1 MSARGGALLDEAAKP
16 PSNDEI
22 VRRLL
27 RARVDSAYRL
37 AAFILHDP
45 LAAEDAVQEAAL
57 LAWDRRRT
65 LRDPARADGWFTQI
79 VVNVCRD
86 ELRRR
91 TRRPRLV
98 TLDPEAHGELGPAGT
113 AISIAPA
120 LARLTPD
127 EQTLLALRYG
137 SDLTVADIASQLG
150 VPDGTI
156 KSRLHAA
163 LEHLRA
169 AVDAERR
176 QDEAR

>member
-1 MSARGGALLDEAAKP
+1 LLDEAAKP
-16 PSNDEI
+16 PSNDEA

-27 RARVDSAYRL
+27 RARLDAAYRL
-37 AAFILHDP
+37 ATFILRDP

-65 LRDPARADGWFTQI
+65 LRDPNTAEGWFTQI

-91 TRRPRLV
+91 ARRPQLV
-98 TLDPEAHGELGPAGT
+98 ALDPEKGGQPGENGG
-113 AISIAPA
+113 SSGIAAA
-120 LARLTPD
+120 LVRLTPD

-150 VPDGTI
+150 VPGGTV

-169 AVDAERR
+169 AVDAVRR